1 LAEGTAH
8 HDAVAAATTRSRD
21 RRGAVRGAPARTRRC
36 DNDARA
42 PAGGRIGKS
51 PHAIDAR
58 CGIPHRALDSTIND
72 QARW

>member
-1 LAEGTAH
+1 MPLLRRRRVLAIG
-8 HDAVAAATTRSRD
+8 AVRC
-21 RRGAVRGAPARTRRC
+21 AVRGAPARTRRC
-36 DNDARA
+36 DNDACA